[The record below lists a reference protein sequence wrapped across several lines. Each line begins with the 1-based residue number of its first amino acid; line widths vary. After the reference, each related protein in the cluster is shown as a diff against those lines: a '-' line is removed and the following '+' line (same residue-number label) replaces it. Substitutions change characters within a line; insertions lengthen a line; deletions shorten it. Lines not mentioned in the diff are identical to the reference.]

1 MGPDAIAAIDAAGLV
16 LWPALETIDAGIW
29 HCRFAEGF
37 TRRANSICVGDAA
50 SADTPLH
57 GLAEAAALYGERGIA
72 PAFRATPLTPPG
84 VIALLSASGWIEAE
98 TVAVMAMSLVAPLGA
113 LPADITRHDPR
124 DKNFQAAQAKLC
136 GYTARQAHT
145 LSRML
150 ARLPGPA
157 AGLLIRIDGEPLGTA
172 LVALDRDIAYVF
184 SVAVAPEARG
194 RGLGRALMQGALA
207 FAADTGATTCALQVV
222 PENHVARG
230 LYLGLGFADLYSYTY
245 WTAP

>member
-16 LWPALETIDAGIW
+16 LWPALETVDAGIW

-37 TRRANSICVGDAA
+37 TRRANSISIAGEA
-50 SADTPLH
+50 PLSPLAT
-57 GLAEAAALYGERGIA
+57 GLAEAVALYGARGIA

-84 VIALLSASGWIEAE
+84 VIALLSASGWTEAE
-98 TVAVMAMSLVAPLGA
+98 TVAVMAMSLLAPLA
-113 LPADITRHDPR
+113 APRADITRHDPR

-136 GYTARQAHT
+136 GYTARQADT

-157 AGLLIRIDGEPLGTA
+157 AGLLIRIASEPLGTA

-207 FAADTGATTCALQVV
+207 FAADKGATTCALQVV

-230 LYLGLGFADLYSYTY
+230 LYFGLGFADLYSYTY